1 MEIIN
6 VTAAV
11 NRGYNPATAN
21 NGGGYFQPSGTVT
34 VQTARGI
41 ATIDVDDTSCGDF
54 GSRIAILVRAAGCV
68 ITLCLGSMESDP
80 DDVIDGCLEAIAE
93 MTGED
98 PTALVDTAIDAVR
111 GEAYRVWCNRV
122 SRA

>member
-1 MEIIN
+1 MDIIN

-11 NRGYNPATAN
+11 NSGYNPATAN
-21 NGGGYFQPSGTVT
+21 NGGGYFQPAGTVT
-34 VQTARGI
+34 MQTERGI

-54 GSRIAILVRAAGCV
+54 GSRIAILVHAAGSV

-80 DDVIDGCLEAIAE
+80 DDVIDGCLKAITE

-98 PTALVDTAIDAVR
+98 PTALVDMAIDAVR
-111 GEAYRVWCNRV
+111 DKAYRVWCDRV

>member
-1 MEIIN
+1 MELIN

-54 GSRIAILVRAAGCV
+54 GSRITILVRAAGCV
-68 ITLCLGSMESDP
+68 ITLCIGSMESDP

-98 PTALVDTAIDAVR
+98 PTALVDMAIDAVR

>member
-11 NRGYNPATAN
+11 NRGYNPDTAN

-34 VQTARGI
+34 VQTERGI

-98 PTALVDTAIDAVR
+98 PSALVDMAIDAVR
-111 GEAYRVWCNRV
+111 DKAYRVWCDSV